1 MTTSDAFFTLFKP
14 QNTFSQSSPLPLFS
28 TSSPSLSS
36 LSLSLSLSSMA
47 TKPAEE
53 APGTLKYQTW
63 VLKVSI
69 HCEGCKRKVKK
80 VLQNIDGVYTTDIDS
95 QQHKVTVTGNVEAET
110 LLKKLQKSGKHA
122 ELWPEVKKSKKSGKS
137 KNSSKNSE
145 KQPADHNHEQD
156 GEPDKTN
163 GGDDADGSGESD
175 AEGDEGNEGGGES
188 GASPAVGGGGGN
200 TASTGAKKKKKKKKK
215 KGQNSNSTNGGGA
228 TANSGEHNIGDAPP
242 PAGSIGPY
250 MAGGPDMTQPMAS
263 MNLGPPVQHA
273 YPGPY
278 PTSMYYPPPTYGLSY
293 NTAYPTSTST
303 SYYAPDP
310 MHTATYSHP
319 GMFSFA
325 LPSDSINDDDED
337 TFVDDEDEIGCYI
350 M

>member
-1 MTTSDAFFTLFKP
+1 
-14 QNTFSQSSPLPLFS
+14 
-28 TSSPSLSS
+28 
-36 LSLSLSLSSMA
+36 MA
-47 TKPAEE
+47 KPAEE

-137 KNSSKNSE
+137 KNSSNNSE
-145 KQPADHNHEQD
+145 KQSADHKHEQD
-156 GEPDKTN
+156 GDHDQPDKTN
-163 GGDDADGSGESD
+163 GGDDADDGGESD
-175 AEGDEGNEGGGES
+175 AEDGEGNEGGGES
-188 GASPAVGGGGGN
+188 GASPTVGGSGGN

-215 KGQNSNSTNGGGA
+215 KGQSGNSANGGGA
-228 TANSGEHNIGDAPP
+228 PANPGEHNFGDAPP

-250 MAGGPDMTQPMAS
+250 MAGGPDMAQPIAS

-273 YPGPY
+273 YLGPY
-278 PTSMYYPPPTYGLSY
+278 PTMYYQPPTYGLSY

-319 GMFSFA
+319 SLFSFA
-325 LPSDSINDDDED
+325 LPSDFINDDDED
-337 TFVDDEDEIGCYI
+337 TFVDDEEGVGCYI